1 MKVTEGRRCLLVF
14 FLFGGAFVAMWLSGC
29 ARIICNHP
37 RPFPMYDLRGE
48 RVLAVVRVDANAA
61 TEIPPQIL
69 PALRQSVTERFSQC
83 AGVELVRLPVKESLP
98 TATKDPEAWAY
109 LGAVAGATVVVVVEP
124 REFLTR
130 SRPSGTT
137 RDGLW
142 TYLYVVD
149 VESRRGHHQGSV
161 FARAPSELSIET
173 GEATF
178 AGLVEETSNGISDR
192 LMSPP
197 DIYR

>member
-1 MKVTEGRRCLLVF
+1 
-14 FLFGGAFVAMWLSGC
+14 MWLAGC

-37 RPFPMYDLRGE
+37 RPLPSYDLRGE

-61 TEIPPQIL
+61 TEIPPEIL
-69 PALRQSVTERFSQC
+69 PALRQSVTERLSQC
-83 AGVELVRLPVKESLP
+83 AGVELVRLTVRESLP
-98 TATKDPEAWAY
+98 TARKDPEAWAY

-130 SRPSGTT
+130 SGSSGTT
-137 RDGLW
+137 HDGLW

-149 VESRRGHHQGSV
+149 VERRRGRHQDSV
-161 FARAPSELSIET
+161 FVHAPSECSVET

-178 AGLVEETSNGISDR
+178 SAVVEKTSNGIS
-192 LMSPP
+192 SA
-197 DIYR
+197 